1 MRHFR
6 SVGETEAATLFHR
19 LPRELSIDSPPD
31 LLAAAL
37 GATLYVPGNRPE
49 IARDVRKQAT
59 RGCISMVL
67 CLEDSIPDTSV
78 AFAEANVAGA
88 IQSLAGQVPEE
99 QVPDGQ
105 PGETAPGELP
115 LLFIRV
121 RTPEQML
128 RMAELCGDGL
138 ALLSGFVIP
147 KFQNDDGYADLF
159 FEALR
164 QIHERFGP
172 GEGSEGGREAENS
185 REGSGGEG
193 SGAEGRGGRRLRIMP
208 ILESPTMV
216 HTETRT
222 AALSAI
228 VDVLHAHRDDILA
241 VRIGATDLSSVFGLR
256 RSRELTVYDV
266 KVVAAVIADI
276 VNVLGRPSDNFVITG
291 PVWEHFDTSERI
303 LRPQLRLTPFM
314 EANESE
320 LRQRLML
327 GGLDGLI
334 KEISL
339 DQANGLLGKTVI
351 HPTHVPVVHALSVV
365 SHEEYLDAL
374 SIAGNVGGGASA
386 SPYRNKMNEMKPHQ
400 AWAEKTLVRAEAF
413 GVAAETTTFVDLLE
427 TSMR

>member
-6 SVGETEAATLFHR
+6 SVSDAEAGTLFHR
-19 LPRELSIDSPPD
+19 LPGELRIDSPPD

-37 GATLYVPGNRPE
+37 GATLYVPGDRPE
-49 IARDVRKQAT
+49 IARDVTKQAA

-67 CLEDSIPDTSV
+67 CLEDSIADSSV

-88 IQSLAGQVPEE
+88 IQSLWERP
-99 QVPDGQ
+99 
-105 PGETAPGELP
+105 PGEPSELP

-121 RTPEQML
+121 RTPGQML
-128 RMAELCGDGL
+128 RMAELCGSGL
-138 ALLSGFVIP
+138 ALLSGFVVP
-147 KFQNDDGYADLF
+147 KFENDAGYADRF
-159 FEALR
+159 FEALGR
-164 QIHERFGP
+164 IHERFGDA
-172 GEGSEGGREAENS
+172 GDA
-185 REGSGGEG
+185 
-193 SGAEGRGGRRLRIMP
+193 GARRLRVMP
-208 ILESPTMV
+208 ILESPSMV

-222 AALSAI
+222 GALRSI
-228 VDVLHAHRDDILA
+228 VDVLQEHRDDILA

-303 LRPQLRLTPFM
+303 LRPQLRLTPFTD
-314 EANESE
+314 ANEPE

-365 SHEEYLDAL
+365 SHEEYVDAVA
-374 SIAGNVGGGASA
+374 IVGNVGGGASA

-400 AWAEKTLVRAEAF
+400 SWAEKTLVRAEAF
-413 GVAAETTTFVDLLE
+413 GVAAEDTTFVDLLE
-427 TSMR
+427 ASMR

>member
-6 SVGETEAATLFHR
+6 SVSDAEAGTLFHR
-19 LPRELSIDSPPD
+19 LPRELNIDSPPD

-37 GATLYVPGNRPE
+37 GATLYVPGDRPE
-49 IARDVRKQAT
+49 IARDVTKQAA

-67 CLEDSIPDTSV
+67 CLEDSIADSSV

-88 IQSLAGQVPEE
+88 IQSLWERPLGDKRPG
-99 QVPDGQ
+99 DG
-105 PGETAPGELP
+105 EPGELP

-128 RMAELCGDGL
+128 RMAELCGSGL

-147 KFQNDDGYADLF
+147 KFENDTGYADRF
-159 FEALR
+159 FEALE
-164 QIHERFGP
+164 QIHERFGHA
-172 GEGSEGGREAENS
+172 GSAGNASGRH
-185 REGSGGEG
+185 
-193 SGAEGRGGRRLRIMP
+193 LRVMP
-208 ILESPTMV
+208 ILESPSMV

-222 AALSAI
+222 GALSAI
-228 VDVLHAHRDDILA
+228 VDVLQAHRDDILA

-303 LRPQLRLTPFM
+303 LRPQLRLTPFTD
-314 EANESE
+314 ANEPE

-374 SIAGNVGGGASA
+374 AIVGNVGGGASA

-400 AWAEKTLVRAEAF
+400 SWAEKTLLRSEAF
-413 GVAAETTTFVDLLE
+413 GVAAEATTFVDLLE
-427 TSMR
+427 ASMR